1 MDGQTNNDVALIE
14 LVFMIHLQLQR
25 KSRKKTF
32 GTRKTMS
39 IKKKRNILKFGK
51 LCFLGNIFCL
61 VELGFFCMERRKRCG
76 NTQLH
81 N

>member
-14 LVFMIHLQLQR
+14 LVFMMHLQLQR

-39 IKKKRNILKFGK
+39 IKKKKYSEVWKIMFSWKYL
-51 LCFLGNIFCL
+51 LLS
-61 VELGFFCMERRKRCG
+61 
-76 NTQLH
+76 
-81 N
+81 